1 MRLFA
6 SRDKPAETRY
16 AARHYGNSNKSS
28 AQGRHGIAWLPQGAG
43 R

>member
-1 MRLFA
+1 MRLFT
-6 SRDKPAETRY
+6 SRDKRTETRY
-16 AARHYGNSNKSS
+16 AVRHNGNSNKSS